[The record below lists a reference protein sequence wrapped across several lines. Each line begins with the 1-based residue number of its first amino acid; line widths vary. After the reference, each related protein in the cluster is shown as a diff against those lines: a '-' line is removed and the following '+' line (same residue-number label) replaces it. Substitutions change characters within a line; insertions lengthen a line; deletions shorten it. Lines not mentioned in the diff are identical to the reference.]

1 MTDPDWEPIMKIASA
16 IVTDKGGR
24 TSHAAIV
31 SRELGIPAVVGTEQA
46 TRKIKTGE
54 FVTVDTSGSTGNVYK
69 GKLRFKVTEHDLKKI
84 PKPKTK
90 VMVNVAIPDTA
101 FEISFLP
108 NAGVG
113 LAREEFII
121 ASKMGMHPMA
131 LINFN
136 KLDKKLKREI
146 QKKTLGWHNKV
157 DFYVTNLTYGIAKI
171 GVAFYPRPVI
181 VRFSDFKTNEYRT
194 LLGGKNYEP
203 VEENPMIGF
212 RGASRYYDPKFK
224 EAFRLECLAIKRVRD
239 DLGLKNVIP
248 MVPFCRTKG
257 EGIKTLE
264 IMSQAGLNTKYM
276 AKKKGLKSKNITPVY
291 VMCEIPSN
299 VILADD
305 FLDVFDGMSI
315 GSNDLT
321 QLTLG
326 LDRDSGVV
334 SKIANENDESVK
346 TLIADVIKKC
356 RARKKY
362 IGICGQAPSD
372 YPEFAKFLVSKGIE
386 SIPLNPD
393 TVVKTTV
400 AIAAEEKKK
409 RRYD

>member
-1 MTDPDWEPIMKIASA
+1 
-16 IVTDKGGR
+16 
-24 TSHAAIV
+24 
-31 SRELGIPAVVGTEQA
+31 
-46 TRKIKTGE
+46 
-54 FVTVDTSGSTGNVYK
+54 
-69 GKLRFKVTEHDLKKI
+69 
-84 PKPKTK
+84 
-90 VMVNVAIPDTA
+90 
-101 FEISFLP
+101 
-108 NAGVG
+108 
-113 LAREEFII
+113 
-121 ASKMGMHPMA
+121 
-131 LINFN
+131 
-136 KLDKKLKREI
+136 
-146 QKKTLGWHNKV
+146 
-157 DFYVTNLTYGIAKI
+157 
-171 GVAFYPRPVI
+171 
-181 VRFSDFKTNEYRT
+181 
-194 LLGGKNYEP
+194 
-203 VEENPMIGF
+203 
-212 RGASRYYDPKFK
+212 
-224 EAFRLECLAIKRVRD
+224 
-239 DLGLKNVIP
+239 
-248 MVPFCRTKG
+248 
-257 EGIKTLE
+257 
-264 IMSQAGLNTKYM
+264 MSQAGLNTKYM

-291 VMCEIPSN
+291 VMCEIPSY

-386 SIPLNPD
+386 SISLNPD